1 MNPEELDALEARLAY
16 VCRHLPGKGTAADAL
31 AAIRSIRQQLAT
43 AQTDALKLAAGIA
56 ADRHCRWQAMGDD
69 CPVNDDASA
78 CQDIAGAILAMIPK
92 EAKHA

>member
-1 MNPEELDALEARLAY
+1 MTLMPDFETHPRGTVAALKA
-16 VCRHLPGKGTAADAL
+16 
-31 AAIRSIRQQLAT
+31 QLAT
-43 AQTDALKLAAGIA
+43 AQADALKLAAGIA